1 MSVLYPLLIVAAL
14 AAPLLAG
21 FCLRLN
27 HALQQARRDLAGI
40 RKDLIDRMREVEK
53 YRVCA
58 EHANDGIVIQ
68 SLDGIIRWAN
78 PAYCRIMGRDRDDIL
93 GRNPLEFA
101 LPPDET
107 PGADVIAAF
116 RYDPADPRWR
126 DLHLFRNHRPNG
138 TDFWNQISVSF
149 HHAPSGN
156 SQAILVCRD
165 VTDQIEDAERL
176 RRTRK
181 QLEHAAT
188 HDELTGIANRS
199 ELARFTADALVA
211 ARSKGRH
218 LGLLH
223 VDLDKF
229 KDINDTHGH
238 AAGDACLVHAAGAL
252 STGIRDGDMV
262 ARVGGDEF
270 VVACCDLAR
279 PDDLELIATGLLSA
293 LAAPLS
299 WGGRR
304 LTVQASIGAALSDD
318 RVGSDEL
325 LLRSD
330 FALYEAKRKGR
341 NQVRI
346 YDNRLHRQRSA
357 RNRRSGLLADAI
369 RRKTIEFQFQPIVDL
384 ADDRLRGIETLVR
397 WSHPEYGPVPPED
410 VIRNAQD
417 LGLMTELDHCAMEA
431 AMGLCVDLSKVDG
444 RAYVS
449 FNASSGLLT
458 DSAFPAHMAERT
470 RQLDL
475 DPSRIALEVL
485 ETTALAVPCAPDT
498 PSPRIS
504 GLAELRDA
512 GFRVLL
518 DDFGMGHAGLSH
530 LARLT
535 VSGLKI
541 DRSLVARLP
550 RDRVSLKIVGAIVAL
565 CRDLGIETIAEG
577 VEEADTAAALS
588 DLGTMAI
595 QGFWIAPALPR
606 EALLDWISARDTAPP
621 PVRIARH

>member
-1 MSVLYPLLIVAAL
+1 LSVLYPLLIVSSLAAAL
-14 AAPLLAG
+14 FAA

-27 HALQQARRDLAGI
+27 HALQRARTDLAGI
-40 RKDLIDRMREVEK
+40 RKDLIARMREVEK
-53 YRVCA
+53 YRLCA
-58 EHANDGIVIQ
+58 EHANDGLVIQ
-68 SLDGIIRWAN
+68 TLDGIIRWAN
-78 PAYCRIMGRDRDDIL
+78 PAYCRIMGRDREDVL

-107 PGADVIAAF
+107 PSAGDIAAF
-116 RYDPADPRWR
+116 RYDPNDPRWR
-126 DLHLFRNHRPNG
+126 ELHLFRNRRG
-138 TDFWNQISVSF
+138 DGAEFWNQISLSF
-149 HHAPSGN
+149 HHAPSGD
-156 SQAILVCRD
+156 SHAILVCRD

-176 RRTRK
+176 RRIRM

-188 HDELTGIANRS
+188 HDELTGIANRT
-199 ELARFTADALVA
+199 ELARFTADALTL

-238 AAGDACLVHAAGAL
+238 AAGDACLVHAAKAL
-252 STGIRDGDMV
+252 SAGVRDGDMV

-270 VVACCDLAR
+270 VVACCDLAH
-279 PDDLELIATGLLSA
+279 PDDLELIATGLLSS
-293 LAAPLS
+293 LAAPVS

-304 LTVQASIGAALSDD
+304 LTVQASIGAALSDT

-330 FALYEAKRKGR
+330 FALYEAKRNGR

-346 YDNRLHRQRSA
+346 YDRRLHQQRSS
-357 RNRRSGLLADAI
+357 RNKRGVLLADAI
-369 RRKTIEFQFQPIVDL
+369 RRNQIDFHFQPIVDL
-384 ADDRLRGIETLVR
+384 ADDSLRGVETLVR
-397 WSHPEYGPVPPED
+397 WTHPEDGLVPAED

-431 AMGLCVDLSKVDG
+431 ALGLGADLSKLPG
-444 RAYVS
+444 QAYVS
-449 FNASSGLLT
+449 FNASGALLT
-458 DSAFPAHMAERT
+458 DTAFPAHLAERT
-470 RQLDL
+470 RQLGL

-485 ETTALAVPCAPDT
+485 ETTALGPPAAA
-498 PSPRIS
+498 SPRMG
-504 GLAELRDA
+504 GLADLRDA

-550 RDRVSLKIVGAIVAL
+550 QDRISRKIVGAIVAL

-577 VEEADTAAALS
+577 VEEADTAAALT

-606 EALLDWISARDTAPP
+606 DALLDWIAARSSPPP
-621 PVRIARH
+621 PVRIAQH

>member
-1 MSVLYPLLIVAAL
+1 MTLFYPLLIATALSAPFFAA
-14 AAPLLAG
+14 
-21 FCLRLN
+21 FCLRL
-27 HALQQARRDLAGI
+27 HAALRRARTDLAGI
-40 RKDLIDRMREVEK
+40 REDLIARMREVEK
-53 YRVCA
+53 YRLCA
-58 EHANDGIVIQ
+58 EHANDGLVIQ
-68 SLDGIIRWAN
+68 TLDGVIIWAN
-78 PAYCRIMGRDRDDIL
+78 PAYCRIMGRPAEAVL

-101 LPPDET
+101 LVPEDT
-107 PGADVIAAF
+107 PSPAEIAAF
-116 RYDPADPRWR
+116 RYDPDDPQWR
-126 DLHLFRNHRPNG
+126 ELHLFRNRRG
-138 TDFWNQISVSF
+138 DGAEFWNQISISF
-149 HHAPSGN
+149 RRAPSGE
-156 SQAILVCRD
+156 SHAILVCRD

-176 RRTRK
+176 RRIRK

-188 HDELTGIANRS
+188 HDDLTGTANRT
-199 ELARFTADALVA
+199 ELARFTADALTA

-229 KDINDTHGH
+229 KTINDTHGH
-238 AAGDACLVHAAGAL
+238 AAGDACLVHAARAL
-252 STGIRDGDMV
+252 STGVRDGDMV

-318 RVGSDEL
+318 RAGSDEL

-341 NQVRI
+341 NQVRV
-346 YDNRLHRQRSA
+346 YDHGLHRQRSTG
-357 RNRRSGLLADAI
+357 NRRSGLLADAI

-384 ADDRLRGIETLVR
+384 ADHRLRGVETLVR
-397 WSHPEYGPVPPED
+397 WSHPEDGPVPPAD
-410 VIRNAQD
+410 VIRNARD

-431 AMGLCVDLSKVDG
+431 ALGLCADLSKMDD

-449 FNASSGLLT
+449 FNASGALLT
-458 DSAFPAHMAERT
+458 NRAFPAHLARQA

-485 ETTALAVPCAPDT
+485 ETTALAAPNS
-498 PSPRIS
+498 PSPQMRGI
-504 GLAELRDA
+504 AELRDT

-518 DDFGMGHAGLSH
+518 DDFGMGHAGLGH

-550 RDRVSLKIVGAIVAL
+550 QDRVSLKIVGAIVAL

-577 VEEADTAAALS
+577 VEDADTAAALAE
-588 DLGTMAI
+588 LGTMAI

-606 EALLDWISARDTAPP
+606 DALLDWIAARSSPP
-621 PVRIARH
+621 PTVRIARH